1 MTGESSMNILKR
13 FHRSL
18 LIPLLIFTVLP
29 ALSHAQEVGE
39 VVIKRGVVD
48 DDLYLAGGQVD
59 LYATVNG
66 DVVVAGGQL
75 QLEGDISADVIAA
88 GGTIALR
95 GSVGDDARLA
105 GGEVRVAARVGD
117 DLVAAGGRIHLSP
130 VASIGGRAWLSGGE
144 IRIDG
149 QVADELR
156 VSGGRVVITGTVNG
170 NVELRAN
177 EIVIEETAVI
187 NGNLHYK
194 SSHEASIADGARID
208 GEVRHTPVELDM
220 KPVVASVIFAGL
232 VLLFSLILT
241 AVILYLLFPD
251 YCLRVSQTLHDQP
264 WQTLAIGFAV
274 FAGVP
279 LLVIILFSTAVGVW
293 LALMLLVIYLVMLLV
308 GYFAGALYVG
318 NAGLNMLGKTEVSK
332 TLRAIALAV
341 AIFSLAVINLVP
353 LVGSLVNWLV
363 LLAGMGALS
372 RQLYLGYR
380 V

>member
-1 MTGESSMNILKR
+1 MNILKR
-13 FHRSL
+13 LHQFFPIAVFILS
-18 LIPLLIFTVLP
+18 VLP
-29 ALSHAQEVGE
+29 SLSHAQELGE

-95 GSVGDDARLA
+95 GSVGDDARIA
-105 GGEVRVAARVGD
+105 GGEVRIAARVGD

-130 VASIGGRAWLSGGE
+130 VASIGGRAWLTGGD

-156 VSGGRVVITGTVNG
+156 VSAGRVVITGAVNG
-170 NVELRAN
+170 NVEIRAD

-187 NGNLHYK
+187 SGHLLYK
-194 SSHEASIADGARID
+194 SSHEASIAEGARID
-208 GEVRHTPVELDM
+208 GEVRHTPVEIDM
-220 KPVVASVIFAGL
+220 KPVVTSVILAGL
-232 VLLFSLILT
+232 VLLFSIILT
-241 AVILYLLFPD
+241 AVVLYLLFPD
-251 YCLRVSQTLHDQP
+251 YCLGVSQTLHDHP
-264 WQTLAIGFAV
+264 WQALAIGLAV

-279 LLVIILFSTAVGVW
+279 LLVVILFSTAVGVW
-293 LALMLLVIYLVMLLV
+293 LALMLLAIYLVMLLA

-318 NAGLNMLGKTEVSK
+318 NAGLNMLHKTDVSK

-341 AIFSLAVINLVP
+341 AIFFLAVINLVP
-353 LVGSLVNWLV
+353 LLGSLANWLV

-372 RQLYLGYR
+372 RQLYQAYR
-380 V
+380 I

>member
-1 MTGESSMNILKR
+1 MTGESSMNTLR
-13 FHRSL
+13 LFHRSL
-18 LIPLLIFTVLP
+18 LILLLIFTVLP

-39 VVIKRGVVD
+39 HVIKRGVVD

-75 QLEGDISADVIAA
+75 NLEGDISADVIAA
-88 GGTIALR
+88 GGSVALR

-130 VASIGGRAWLSGGE
+130 IASIGGRAWLSGGD

-156 VSGGRVVITGTVNG
+156 VSGGRVVITGAVNG
-170 NVELRAN
+170 NVELRADD
-177 EIVIEETAVI
+177 IIIEETAVI
-187 NGNLHYK
+187 SGNLHYK
-194 SSHEASIADGARID
+194 SSHEASIAEGARID
-208 GEVRHTPVELDM
+208 GEVRHTPIELDM

-232 VLLFSLILT
+232 VLLFSIILT
-241 AVILYLLFPD
+241 AVVLYLLFPD

-264 WQTLAIGFAV
+264 WQALAIGLAV

-308 GYFAGALYVG
+308 GYFAGAFYVG

-353 LVGSLVNWLV
+353 LLGSLANWLV
-363 LLAGMGALS
+363 LLAGLGALS

>member
-1 MTGESSMNILKR
+1 MSTRVLH
-13 FHRSL
+13 HRIFL
-18 LIPLLIFTVLP
+18 LLVLVITVLP
-29 ALSHAQEVGE
+29 VLLYAQDVGE
-39 VVIKRGVVD
+39 VVIKRGMVD
-48 DDLYLAGGQVD
+48 DDIYLAGAQVD

-66 DVVVAGGQL
+66 DAVIAGGQL
-75 QLEGDISADVIAA
+75 NIEGDISADVIAA

-105 GGEVRVAARVGD
+105 GGEVRVAALVGD

-156 VSGGRVVITGTVNG
+156 VSAGRVVITGAVDG
-170 NVELRAN
+170 NVELLAD
-177 EIVIEETAVI
+177 EIVIEETAI
-187 NGNLHYK
+187 ISGNLHYK
-194 SSHEASIADGARID
+194 SSHKASIADGARID
-208 GEVRHTPVELDM
+208 GEVRHTPVEVDM

-232 VLLFSLILT
+232 ALLFSIILT
-241 AVILYLLFPD
+241 AVVLYLLFPD

-264 WQTLAIGFAV
+264 WQTLAIGLAV

-279 LLVIILFSTAVGVW
+279 LLVVILFSTAVGVW
-293 LALMLLVIYLVMLLV
+293 LALMLLAIYLVMLLV
-308 GYFAGALYVG
+308 GYFAGAFYVG
-318 NAGLNMLGKTEVSK
+318 NAGLNMLRKTEVSK

-353 LVGSLVNWLV
+353 LLGSLINWFV

>member
-1 MTGESSMNILKR
+1 MNNFKR
-13 FHRSL
+13 FYRFL

-39 VVIKRGVVD
+39 LVIKRGVVD

-75 QLEGDISADVIAA
+75 NLEGDIKADVTAA
-88 GGTIALR
+88 GGSISLR

-105 GGEVRVAARVGD
+105 GGELRVAARVGD

-130 VASIGGRAWLSGGE
+130 VASIGGRAWLSGGD

-149 QVADELR
+149 QVTDELR
-156 VSGGRVVITGTVNG
+156 VSGGRVVITGAVNG
-170 NVELRAN
+170 NVELQAN
-177 EIVIEETAVI
+177 EIIIEETAVI
-187 NGNLHYK
+187 SGNLYYK
-194 SSHEASIADGARID
+194 SSHEASIAEGARVD
-208 GEVRHTPVELDM
+208 GEVRYTPVELDM

-232 VLLFSLILT
+232 VLLFSIILT

-251 YCLRVSQTLHDQP
+251 YCLRVSQALHDQP
-264 WQTLAIGFAV
+264 WQSLAIGLAV

-279 LLVIILFSTAVGVW
+279 LLVVILFSTAVGVW
-293 LALMLLVIYLVMLLV
+293 LALMLLAIYLVMLLV

-332 TLRAIALAV
+332 TLRAAALAV

-353 LVGSLVNWLV
+353 LLGSLVNWLV

-372 RQLYLGYR
+372 RQLYQAYR
-380 V
+380 I

>member
-1 MTGESSMNILKR
+1 MTGASSMNILKR
-13 FHRSL
+13 FPLSL
-18 LIPLLIFTVLP
+18 LIPLFIITVLP
-29 ALSHAQEVGE
+29 ALAHAQQVGE
-39 VVIKRGVVD
+39 LVIKRGVVD

-75 QLEGDISADVIAA
+75 NLEGDIKADVTAA
-88 GGTIALR
+88 GGSISLR
-95 GSVGDDARLA
+95 GSVADDARMA

-149 QVADELR
+149 RVADELR

-177 EIVIEETAVI
+177 EIVIEETAI
-187 NGNLHYK
+187 ISGNLDYK

-208 GEVRHTPVELDM
+208 GEVRYTPIELDM
-220 KPVVASVIFAGL
+220 KPVVGSAIFAGL
-232 VLLFSLILT
+232 VLLFSIILT
-241 AVILYLLFPD
+241 AVVLYLLFPD

-264 WQTLAIGFAV
+264 WQTLAIGLAV

-279 LLVIILFSTAVGVW
+279 ILVIILFSTAVGLW
-293 LALMLLVIYLVMLLV
+293 LALMLLAIYLVMLLV

-318 NAGLNMLGKTEVSK
+318 NAGLNMLHKTEASK

-341 AIFSLAVINLVP
+341 AIFFLATINLVP
-353 LVGSLVNWLV
+353 LLGSLVNWFV

-372 RQLYLGYR
+372 RQLYQAYR
-380 V
+380 I